1 MFLTY
6 LTPNQDQRDC
16 EEVQRPKH
24 HPCTIPRGGQVDK
37 QHVPNIF
44 PIHII
49 LYMFQICFL
58 DISDD
63 FSHPWF
69 FSLCE
74 RQNKS
79 PKDEVWWLT
88 PLFLLTFVKLWATTS
103 WSGEIFRQIKTFSP
117 AALWQSPIA
126 FQHNSVEKYI
136 ET

>member
-63 FSHPWF
+63 FLILDFSACVKGRTSHQRMRCGD
-69 FSLCE
+69 L
-74 RQNKS
+74 
-79 PKDEVWWLT
+79 
-88 PLFLLTFVKLWATTS
+88 PLFS
-103 WSGEIFRQIKTFSP
+103 C
-117 AALWQSPIA
+117 
-126 FQHNSVEKYI
+126 
-136 ET
+136 